1 MVHAKSEHKEL
12 LFNGIAVSPGIVIGK
27 AFVLYGDAVLVEPR
41 PLRSDQVEAEVEKLH
56 KAVERTAD
64 ELQVFRTET
73 AQRLGEKDASI
84 FDVHQMLLQDET
96 VQQEI
101 VQRIR
106 SQKINADHVVS
117 EIIGRYEASF
127 NSATDEYFRARAAD
141 LRDIKQRVIRHIQ
154 GKEEPNL
161 AQINEPVVLI
171 ARDLT
176 PSQTVSMDRKKI
188 LGFGTELGSRTS
200 HAAILARSLK
210 VPSIVGLV
218 DACQQVL
225 SNDTVILD
233 GNSGVLLVN
242 PTPDTLTKY
251 KRLQR
256 EFSRFENGLVRV
268 KRLPARTK
276 DGKDLELS
284 ANIEFYEELQT
295 AQEYGAHGVGL
306 YRTEYLYLTR
316 PELPTE
322 EQQVTE
328 YSRIIKAV
336 KGAPVTVRTFDI
348 GGDKAQKFFSI
359 PHEANPFLGFRGVR
373 LYERNEPVFLTQ
385 IRAILRASVHGQVRI
400 MFPMIASVSEMRYC
414 RAVVQLACEQLRKEG
429 IAFSAEIPV
438 GAMIE
443 VPSAAVSA
451 DLIARESDFLSIGTN
466 DLIQYTMAVDRGNKY
481 VAYLYRNF
489 NPAVLRLIRDVI
501 RFGHEQGVWVG
512 MCGEMA
518 SDPFATM
525 VLIGLG
531 LDEFSVSPVSLLVI
545 KEIIRRV
552 EFTECQNLALAA
564 LSNDTPDAVENY
576 LLDVMKRK
584 FKDLLFTETV

>member
-1 MVHAKSEHKEL
+1 MVHSKGEHKEL
-12 LFNGIAVSPGIVIGK
+12 LFNGVAVSPGIVIGK
-27 AFVLYGDAVLVEPR
+27 AFVMYGDAVMVEPR
-41 PLRSDQVEAEVEKLH
+41 ALRTDQVEAEVDKLN
-56 KAVERTAD
+56 KAIRRTAE

-106 SQKINADHVVS
+106 SQKINADHVVN
-117 EIIGRYEASF
+117 EVIGKYESSF
-127 NSATDEYFRARAAD
+127 DGAQDEYFRARAAD
-141 LRDIKQRVIRHIQ
+141 LRDIKQRVIRHLQ
-154 GKEEPNL
+154 GKEEPSL
-161 AQINEPVVLI
+161 TQLTEPVIVM

-176 PSQTVSMDRKKI
+176 PSQTVNMDRRKVQ
-188 LGFGTELGSRTS
+188 GFATELGSRTS

-210 VPSIVGLV
+210 VPSIVGLM
-218 DACQQVL
+218 DACQHIL
-225 SNDTVILD
+225 SNDTIILD
-233 GNSGVLLVN
+233 GNSGVLIVN
-242 PTPDTLTKY
+242 PTADTLTKY

-256 EFSRFENGLVRV
+256 EFSRFENSLARV

-295 AQEYGAHGVGL
+295 AQEYGAYGVGL
-306 YRTEYLYLTR
+306 YRTEYLYLMRT
-316 PELPTE
+316 ELPTE
-322 EQQVTE
+322 EEQIAE

-373 LYERNEPVFLTQ
+373 LYQRNESVFLTQ
-385 IRAILRASVHGQVRI
+385 IRAILRASVHGHVRI
-400 MFPMIASVSEMRYC
+400 MFPMIACVSEMRYC
-414 RAVVQLACEQLRKEG
+414 RAVIQLAGEQLRKEG
-429 IAFSAEIPV
+429 VPFKADIPV

-501 RFGHEQGVWVG
+501 RHGHEQGVWVG

-552 EFTECQNLALAA
+552 EFTECENLALAA
-564 LSNDTPDAVENY
+564 LSNDTPDSVENY

-584 FKDLLFTETV
+584 FKDLLFTESL